1 MLLILHYMFF
11 KKQAVKL
18 KKYLRKTLYFIYLII
33 WINFTI
39 IVVLVLR
46 FAMYDLRGARWK
58 TEDSSLWSQVF
69 NKKRGGDA
77 INRVSPPLFC

>member
-1 MLLILHYMFF
+1 MFF

-46 FAMYDLRGARWK
+46 FAICDLRGARWE
-58 TEDSSLWSQVF
+58 TEDVRRKTPVYGLRSST
-69 NKKRGGDA
+69 KKGEETRLIA
-77 INRVSPPLFC
+77 SPLPFFANC